1 MIKYEG
7 EETKYN
13 YNLSDVESILKYL
26 SDNNYYNPKLCTK
39 EVMQDL
45 MTYIDNF
52 LSNITESKHKTLL
65 ERRETEEEARE
76 YFGDEFIRQF
86 NSIMTELDKQE
97 TVVAIH
103 GTHPEVAKKIC
114 ESGLQYKLPSIS
126 GTAVTQTMNYGE
138 GDINYQ
144 DYEGLLNW
152 GHKNYKGLVLV
163 AIPYECYYKEPLWNH
178 FQDAKMGAYGVA
190 DYRIDSD
197 FIYGYIDVNEKK
209 IHLNPKYSRNHNYTD
224 NYTNDNEIFR
234 ENPNLTNE
242 ECRKL
247 FLETKNMFSNE
258 KEPVAFIDE
267 NEEEEE
273 IDDDRIYYETSNIS
287 EELTGLF
294 NSIKMT
300 DDLTDERY
308 KYILK
313 SLSYNLGKIKKVIPK
328 LKDKAT
334 ALKEIEEENKKFSM
348 FDDNSSTNDIVNDDF
363 FEFDAG
369 DWDGEWEEEEEESI
383 KHR

>member
-13 YNLSDVESILKYL
+13 YNISDVETIINHL
-26 SDNNYYNPKLCTK
+26 SNNNYYDKKLCTK

-45 MTYIDNF
+45 ITYINRF
-52 LSNITESKHKTLL
+52 ISNIKENKHKTIL

-76 YFGDEFIRQF
+76 YFGREFIKQF

-97 TVVAIH
+97 TIVAIH
-103 GTHPEVAKKIC
+103 GTQPEVAKKIC
-114 ESGLQYKLPSIS
+114 ESGLQYKLPSIN

-138 GDINYQ
+138 DDINYQ

-190 DYRIDSD
+190 DYRIDPD
-197 FIYGYIDVNEKK
+197 FIYGYIDVNDKK
-209 IHLNPKYSRNHNYTD
+209 IHLNPKYSRKHKYTD

-234 ENPNLTNE
+234 EHPNLTNE

-247 FLETKNMFSNE
+247 FLETKNMFSNNSE
-258 KEPVAFIDE
+258 KVTVTDE
-267 NEEEEE
+267 LEEDEE

-300 DDLTDERY
+300 EDLTDERY

-313 SLSYNLGKIKKVIPK
+313 SLSFHLSKIKKNNTK
-328 LKDKAT
+328 
-334 ALKEIEEENKKFSM
+334 
-348 FDDNSSTNDIVNDDF
+348 
-363 FEFDAG
+363 
-369 DWDGEWEEEEEESI
+369 I
-383 KHR
+383 KR